1 MNKIIDFIKNHF
13 IYFVAGVS
21 MLILILIFAIITINL
36 NYSAKLDV
44 LVVPTD
50 ATVKINGTE
59 YRNGLYENI
68 HVGRAKVQ
76 ISKEGFD
83 SQEFE
88 IDLKRDEETRIYTY
102 LQGNDEWYNNVDEQT
117 QYLIDIINEYNGE
130 QQTVQLV
137 DKYPIMSA
145 IPIVVEKYS
154 NNYTEYVS
162 YRIDGG
168 KFADCEQDFCLKI
181 TDISGGN
188 YERALENIRLKGYN
202 PDDYEI
208 IYDDVSKKG
217 YAG

>member
-1 MNKIIDFIKNHF
+1 MNKVIEFIKNHF
-13 IYFVAGVS
+13 IYFLMGAF
-21 MLILILIFAIITINL
+21 MLVLALIFVLITINL
-36 NYSAKLDV
+36 NYSAKLDI

-50 ATVKINGTE
+50 STIKINGTE
-59 YRNGLYENI
+59 YENGLYENI

-102 LQGNDEWYNNVDEQT
+102 LQGNEEWYRDIDEQT

-130 QQTVQLV
+130 QQTLQLV
-137 DKYPIMSA
+137 DKYPIMSV
-145 IPIVVEKYS
+145 IPMVVEKYS

-168 KFADCEQDFCLKI
+168 KFSDCEQEFCLKI

-188 YERALENIRLKGYN
+188 YNRAIETIRSSGYN
-202 PDDYEI
+202 PDDYVI
-208 IYDDVSKKG
+208 IYDDASRKG
-217 YAG
+217 HAG